1 MSSKKYMY
9 YDYLM
14 KKNGLS
20 NDDEEV
26 NELPEES
33 QENNFRNY
41 EIIKRIKSQINEEKD
56 EEIEETKS
64 KKNSLN
70 KNEQREVSEL
80 LQKIKQKDKE
90 IAKLKEEI
98 LSQNKKNEE
107 ANKKINQLTEELKL
121 VQAKLQNYNKKLVK
135 SKSKEKY
142 SINVENK
149 NNIKFNKLF
158 SEDEKKALS
167 TLFKSEEELYNF
179 NNKIC
184 ILEEKNTKVEND
196 LKEQNKQ
203 LIKELNDKNEQI
215 KVLLKRQ
222 KTNLAND
229 NDNNTIEFL
238 KKEINKLKLHK
249 FFILTMKKQIQIY
262 YLDGKININN
272 NIEDEQ
278 KQKSLIKNQKNE
290 NKKNVIKIKKIK
302 GNKD

>member
-1 MSSKKYMY
+1 MRGITIDELKDKLLHGHEVEFT
-9 YDYLM
+9 YLDCEYSIESELIDGNN
-14 KKNGLS
+14 KVQIWKCAE
-20 NDDEEV
+20 NDADCIA
-26 NELPEES
+26 S
-33 QENNFRNY
+33 MT
-41 EIIKRIKSQINEEKD
+41 ISKD

-70 KNEQREVSEL
+70 QNEQREVSEL

-179 NNKIC
+179 NNKIS
-184 ILEEKNTKVEND
+184 ILEDRNTKIENE

-203 LIKELNDKNEQI
+203 LIKQLNEKDEKI
-215 KVLLKRQ
+215 KVLEKG
-222 KTNLAND
+222 
-229 NDNNTIEFL
+229 NNTQININENSNNIEFL
-238 KKEINKLKLHK
+238 KKEIDMLKSHK
-249 FFILTMKKQIQIY
+249 FFVL
-262 YLDGKININN
+262 KI
-272 NIEDEQ
+272 Q
-278 KQKSLIKNQKNE
+278 KQLQMNYMEIIVQ
-290 NKKNVIKIKKIK
+290 
-302 GNKD
+302 

>member
-1 MSSKKYMY
+1 
-9 YDYLM
+9 M

-20 NDDEEV
+20 NDEEEV
-26 NELPEES
+26 DDLPNES

-64 KKNSLN
+64 KKKSLN
-70 KNEQREVSEL
+70 KNEQREISQL
-80 LQKIKQKDKE
+80 LQKIKEKDKE

-107 ANKKINQLTEELKL
+107 SIKKINQLKEELKL
-121 VQAKLQNYNKKLVK
+121 VQAKLQNYNKKLAK

-149 NNIKFNKLF
+149 NSIKFNKLF

-179 NNKIC
+179 NNKIS
-184 ILEEKNTKVEND
+184 ILEDRNTKIENE

-203 LIKELNDKNEQI
+203 LIKQINDKDEKI
-215 KVLLKRQ
+215 KVLEKG
-222 KTNLAND
+222 
-229 NDNNTIEFL
+229 NNNQIYINENNNNIEFL
-238 KKEINKLKLHK
+238 KKEIDMLKSHK
-249 FFILTMKKQIQIY
+249 FFVLKIQKQLKMNY
-262 YLDGKININN
+262 FEGKINIDTNFN
-272 NIEDEQ
+272 DG
-278 KQKSLIKNQKNE
+278 
-290 NKKNVIKIKKIK
+290 KKHKKKEIKIKKIK
-302 GNKD
+302 KKE

>member
-20 NDDEEV
+20 NDEEEV
-26 NELPEES
+26 DDLPNES

-64 KKNSLN
+64 KKKSLN
-70 KNEQREVSEL
+70 KNEQREISQL
-80 LQKIKQKDKE
+80 LQKIKEKDKE

-107 ANKKINQLTEELKL
+107 SIKKINQLKEELKL
-121 VQAKLQNYNKKLVK
+121 VQAKLQNYNKKLAK

-149 NNIKFNKLF
+149 NSIKFNKLF

-179 NNKIC
+179 NNKIS
-184 ILEEKNTKVEND
+184 ILEDINTKIENE

-203 LIKELNDKNEQI
+203 LIKQLNDKDEKI
-215 KVLLKRQ
+215 KVLEKG
-222 KTNLAND
+222 
-229 NDNNTIEFL
+229 NNNQININENSNNIEFL
-238 KKEINKLKLHK
+238 KKEIDLLKSHK
-249 FFILTMKKQIQIY
+249 FFVLKIQKQLQMNY
-262 YLDGKININN
+262 MEGKININTNFN
-272 NIEDEQ
+272 NG
-278 KQKSLIKNQKNE
+278 KKHKKKSNQN
-290 NKKNVIKIKKIK
+290 
-302 GNKD
+302 

>member
-20 NDDEEV
+20 NDEEEV
-26 NELPEES
+26 DDLPNES

-64 KKNSLN
+64 KKKSLN
-70 KNEQREVSEL
+70 KNEQKEISEL

-90 IAKLKEEI
+90 IAKLKEEL

-107 ANKKINQLTEELKL
+107 SIKKINQLKEELKL
-121 VQAKLQNYNKKLVK
+121 VQAKLQNYNKKLAK

-179 NNKIC
+179 NNKIS
-184 ILEEKNTKVEND
+184 ILEDRNTKIENE

-203 LIKELNDKNEQI
+203 LIKQLNDKDEKI
-215 KVLLKRQ
+215 KVLEKG
-222 KTNLAND
+222 
-229 NDNNTIEFL
+229 NNNQININENSNNIEFL
-238 KKEINKLKLHK
+238 KKEIDLLRSHK
-249 FFILTMKKQIQIY
+249 FFVLKIQKQLQMNY
-262 YLDGKININN
+262 MEGKININTNFN
-272 NIEDEQ
+272 NG
-278 KQKSLIKNQKNE
+278 
-290 NKKNVIKIKKIK
+290 KKHKKKVIKIKKIK
-302 GNKD
+302 KNE